1 MRGGRAWAG
10 THSAQGSGRR
20 PVSPTSYLCL
30 ESGLAPTL
38 EDSAGTCQ
46 AGLGL
51 SLFDPAAPAPAPLS
65 LIPLPVGVE
74 LGFVAR
80 TIGDSEASPGMP
92 SLDYHR
98 PPPCRGWGTALQT
111 GRLGFSTPGLCFC
124 PHTPVSAPSGLT
136 APAPVEGGVEVRELQ
151 LHLTEVCSVSLP
163 AERREAVLLEDLP
176 SARATESPG
185 SSGQGDKDVR
195 TGSKD
200 REQKPNSGAER
211 GLLALAGESRWW
223 EWGRGAGPEPRGPQ
237 MPG

>member
-1 MRGGRAWAG
+1 M
-10 THSAQGSGRR
+10 
-20 PVSPTSYLCL
+20 SPTSYLCL

-98 PPPCRGWGTALQT
+98 PPPCRGWGAALQT

-136 APAPVEGGVEVRELQ
+136 APAPVEGGVEVKGI
-151 LHLTEVCSVSLP
+151 TI
-163 AERREAVLLEDLP
+163 AFD
-176 SARATESPG
+176 
-185 SSGQGDKDVR
+185 
-195 TGSKD
+195 
-200 REQKPNSGAER
+200 R
-211 GLLALAGESRWW
+211 GLLSVAASREEGGRPSGRSALSTGHRVPREFRSRRQGCTYWEQRHRTKAQLRGREGAARLGWRVSVVGMGERC
-223 EWGRGAGPEPRGPQ
+223 GARAQRASNARLRRLHWPLRESQ
-237 MPG
+237 E